1 MGARQ
6 KLNLAYLNGALIF
19 AAIFGISFQ
28 SLWVFLIALGVVVAG
43 QIAMGGIRLK
53 PMR

>member
-1 MGARQ
+1 MAH
-6 KLNLAYLNGALIF
+6 LNGALII
-19 AAIFGISFQ
+19 AAIFGLSFQ
-28 SLWVFLIALGVVVAG
+28 SLWVFVIALGVVVAG